1 MTALE
6 RTYEAELV
14 LPFCCRCFRV
24 STDAAGHQSLQINIV
39 YWTYL
44 VNPGP
49 STAFAVPV
57 GTYAQ
62 TNGLLIWSY
71 QTTYMGSGS
80 TRRQCCLLNAPCLNL
95 DKSIG
100 PEEASDE
107 GERMSLTSL
116 KSYCA
121 LPLAGSI
128 LVDVWTWIQK
138 LTTCVTLASLHWR
151 GGLLMMHEDGIGLSR
166 NPSFIGIWRYS
177 LSRVPAHDPLPG
189 LTGELD

>member
-1 MTALE
+1 M
-6 RTYEAELV
+6 V

-121 LPLAGSI
+121 LPLAGVNPCGR
-128 LVDVWTWIQK
+128 VDVDTETHNVCHFGLIALERRVTHDARGRDRAFPK
-138 LTTCVTLASLHWR
+138 PLVYRHLALLTIACTRPRSFAWPHW
-151 GGLLMMHEDGIGLSR
+151 
-166 NPSFIGIWRYS
+166 
-177 LSRVPAHDPLPG
+177 
-189 LTGELD
+189 